1 MIERIRRGA
10 VGLLAGLFVWLAG
23 PAPAHAQYFG
33 QNKVQ
38 RDKFDF
44 KVLETQH
51 FDIYYYPEEAE
62 AAKLVARM
70 AERWRARLGQV
81 LNHELTGRQPLILYA
96 SHPEFEQTNVIEGF
110 IGEGTG
116 GVTEFAKRRIVLPL
130 AATLADT
137 DHVVGHELVHAFQY
151 DILGRNAGYV
161 PLWFI
166 EGMAEYLSIGPRS
179 PLTAMWLR
187 DAALH
192 DRLPTLKQLSSPE
205 YFPYRF
211 GHAFWAYVA
220 GRWGDG
226 SIGQILAAAGGMTG
240 EGMSTLD
247 AIELATGMDRDA
259 LSQAWHQSVRE
270 TYDVTP
276 GSRPEPTNTRRV
288 VIGERTGSGN
298 INVGPS
304 LSPDGRRVAFLSER
318 GRLSIDLYLAD
329 ATTGKVIEKLTSTA
343 ADPHFESLQFLQS
356 AGAWHP
362 QGTQLAV
369 ATVRAGRP
377 ALALFNAESG
387 DVDRE
392 IRFPELGEIFQ
403 PTWSPDGRLIA
414 FTGQVGGVTDLFVHD
429 IAAATTRRLTND
441 PFADLQPVWSPDGS
455 RLAFVTERFSTKL
468 ESLAIGPLQL
478 ATITVAEGNVTAIE
492 TGMSGG
498 VINPQWSP
506 DGRQLYFVS
515 NAIGRPNAYRLDVA
529 GGQAVPVTSA
539 ITGVAGFTATS
550 PALSIASRSGDAALS
565 IFREGGFEIHVVAAE
580 GAALAEMGEPSGV
593 DLAMLPPP
601 KRTQSAVAQF
611 LQQPAMGLPPPQQ
624 TAQEREYEAG
634 LSLVG
639 IGTGAGVSTG
649 QFGTFAS
656 GGIALQFS
664 DMLGNHL
671 LGVSFNINGGVED
684 VGASVTYLNRSRRW
698 NWGIYGERLPLL
710 NGNFSQ
716 GFTTIPNGQTAF
728 FQALELQRQTFTQT
742 GAVIAYPFSRTF
754 RIEGGAG
761 IRHIAFDNQVDIAYY
776 DPLTGAFLGEET
788 LDLPSESSLTLGDV
802 NAALVR
808 DTTVFGATSPIL
820 GQRFRFDVNP
830 TFGTLN
836 LTNLT
841 TDLRQYLMPFRP
853 VTFAGRMLHYGRY
866 GRDGED
872 LRLYP
877 LYLGYPSLVRGY
889 DVITFDVG
897 DCTVSLTSTCLEYD
911 RLLGSRILVLNGEIR
926 IPAAGLFT
934 GNLDYGPVPVELF
947 VFGDA
952 GVAWTLDDNP
962 TFANGTRDWVRSVGF
977 GARVNMFG
985 FAIGEFNAVRAVDRP
1000 AKRWQFVFNFRP
1012 GF

>member
-1 MIERIRRGA
+1 MIQPVRRGA
-10 VGLLAGLFVWLAG
+10 VGLLAGLLVWLAS

-44 KVLETQH
+44 RVLETQH

-62 AAKLVARM
+62 AAKQVARM
-70 AERWRARLGQV
+70 AERWRARLVTV
-81 LNHELTGRQPLILYA
+81 LNYELTGRQPLILYA

-116 GVTEFAKRRIVLPL
+116 GVTESAKRRIVLPL

-151 DILGRNAGYV
+151 DILGRNAGYI

-192 DRLPTLKQLSSPE
+192 DKLPTIKQLSNPE

-226 SIGQILAAAGGMTG
+226 AIGQILAAAGGMAG
-240 EGMSTLD
+240 EGMSAAD

-259 LSQAWHQSVRE
+259 LSQAWHQAIRE
-270 TYDVTP
+270 TYDITP
-276 GSRPEPTNTRRV
+276 GSRPEPTNTRRL
-288 VIGERTGSGN
+288 VIGDRTGSGN

-318 GRLSIDLYLAD
+318 SRLSIDLYLAD
-329 ATTGKVIEKLTSTA
+329 ATTGKVIEKLTETA

-356 AGAWHP
+356 AGTWHP
-362 QGTQLAV
+362 EGTQLAV
-369 ATVRAGRP
+369 AAVRAGRP
-377 ALALFNAESG
+377 ALAIFDAANGKLKQ
-387 DVDRE
+387 E

-403 PTWSPDGRLIA
+403 PSWSPDGKLIA
-414 FTGQVGGVTDLFVHD
+414 FTGQVGGATDLFVHD
-429 IAAATTRRLTND
+429 IAAATTRRLTTD
-441 PFADLQPVWSPDGS
+441 LFADLQPAWSPDGT

-468 ESLAIGPLQL
+468 ETLAIGPLQL
-478 ATITVAEGNVTAIE
+478 ATIDVASGTVAPMATGLEGRIL
-492 TGMSGG
+492 
-498 VINPQWSP
+498 NPQWSP
-506 DGRQLYFVS
+506 DGRQVYFISEAV
-515 NAIGRPNAYRLDVA
+515 GRPNAYRVDVS
-529 GGQAVPVTSA
+529 GGRAVPVTGA
-539 ITGVAGFTATS
+539 ITGVAGVTPTS
-550 PALSIASRSGDAALS
+550 PALSIAGRTGAVALS
-565 IFREGGFEIHVVAAE
+565 VFREGGFEIHVVDNE
-580 GAALAEMGEPSGV
+580 GAPMPEMGEPSGV

-601 KRTQSAVAQF
+601 KRAVSTVAQ
-611 LQQPAMGLPPPQQ
+611 LLEQPATGLPTPQQ
-624 TAQEREYEAG
+624 AGQKDEEYKPG

-656 GGIALQFS
+656 GGIALMFS

-671 LGVSFNINGGVED
+671 LGMSFNVNGGVED
-684 VGASVTYLNRSRRW
+684 IGGSVTYMNRTNRW
-698 NWGIYGERLPLL
+698 NWGVYGERLPLT
-710 NGNFSQ
+710 NGLFSQ
-716 GFTTIPNGQTAF
+716 GFTTVQGQTVF
-728 FQALELQRQTFTQT
+728 FQALELQRQTYTQT
-742 GAVIAYPFSRTF
+742 GGVIAYPFSRTLRF
-754 RIEGGAG
+754 EGGAG
-761 IRHIAFDNQVDIAYY
+761 VRHIGFSNEVDIAYY
-776 DPLTGAFLGEET
+776 DPNTGAFLGQET
-788 LDLPSESSLTLGDV
+788 IDLEGNQSLTLGDLS
-802 NAALVR
+802 AGIVR
-808 DTTVFGATSPIL
+808 DTSVFGATSPIL
-820 GQRFRFDVNP
+820 GQRFRFDLNP

-836 LTNLT
+836 LTGIT
-841 TDLRQYLMPFRP
+841 ADLRQYAMPFRP
-853 VTFAGRMLHYGRY
+853 VTFAGRLLHYGRY

-872 LRLYP
+872 TRMYP
-877 LYLGYPSLVRGY
+877 LYIGYPSLVRGY
-889 DVITFDVG
+889 DVNNFDVE
-897 DCTVSLTSTCLEYD
+897 DCTPSPTSSCLEYD
-911 RLLGSRILVLNGEIR
+911 RLLGSRILVLNGEVR
-926 IPAAGLFT
+926 IPAVGLFT

-952 GVAWTLDDNP
+952 GVAWTIADRP
-962 TFANGTRDWVRSVGF
+962 SFANGTREWVKSAGF

-985 FAIGEFNAVRAVDRP
+985 FAIGEFNVVRALDRQS
-1000 AKRWQFVFNFRP
+1000 KRWQFVFNFRP

>member
-1 MIERIRRGA
+1 MIQPIRRGA
-10 VGLLAGLFVWLAG
+10 VGLLAALIVWLVG

-44 KVLETQH
+44 RVLETQH
-51 FDIYYYPEEAE
+51 FDIYYYPEEAD
-62 AAKLVARM
+62 AAKQVARM

-96 SHPEFEQTNVIEGF
+96 SHPEFEQTNVIEGA

-116 GVTEFAKRRIVLPL
+116 GVTESAKRRIVLPL

-192 DRLPTLKQLSSPE
+192 DKLPTIKQLASPE

-226 SIGQILAAAGGMTG
+226 AIGQILAAAGGMTG
-240 EGMSTLD
+240 EGMSTID
-247 AIELATGMDRDA
+247 AIELATGVDRDT
-259 LSQAWHQSVRE
+259 LSQAWHQSIRE
-270 TYDVTP
+270 IYDVTP
-276 GSRPEPTNTRRV
+276 GSRPEPTNTRRL

-298 INVGPS
+298 LNVGPS

-318 GRLSIDLYLAD
+318 SRLSIDLYLAD
-329 ATTGKVIEKLTSTA
+329 ATTGKVIKKLTETA

-369 ATVRAGRP
+369 ATVRNGRP
-377 ALALFNAESG
+377 ALAIFGAASG
-387 DVDRE
+387 DVDQE

-403 PTWSPDGRLIA
+403 PSWSPDGKLIA
-414 FTGQVGGVTDLFVHD
+414 FTAQVGGVTDLFVHD
-429 IAAATTRRLTND
+429 LAAGTTRRLTND
-441 PFADLQPVWSPDGS
+441 PYADLQPAWSPDGA

-468 ESLAIGPLQL
+468 ETLAIGALQL
-478 ATITVAEGNVTAIE
+478 GTIDLASATVSAVPTGIEGRVL
-492 TGMSGG
+492 
-498 VINPQWSP
+498 NPQWSP
-506 DGRQLYFVS
+506 DGRTLYFIS
-515 NAIGRPNAYRLDVA
+515 EAIGRPNAYRVDAA
-529 GGQAVPVTSA
+529 GGRAVPVTGA
-539 ITGVAGFTATS
+539 ITGVAGITPTS
-550 PALSIASRSGDAALS
+550 PALSIASRSGAAALS
-565 IFREGGFEIHVVAAE
+565 VFREGGFEIHIVDTE
-580 GAALAEMGEPSGV
+580 GTPMAEMGEPSGV
-593 DLAMLPPP
+593 DLAMLPPS
-601 KRTQSAVAQF
+601 KRAASAIAQL
-611 LQQPAMGLPPPQQ
+611 LQQPAAGLPTPQETVKQ
-624 TAQEREYEAG
+624 DEEYKPG

-639 IGTGAGVSTG
+639 IGTGGGVSTG

-671 LGVSFNINGGVED
+671 LGVSFNINGGASD
-684 VGASVTYLNRSRRW
+684 IGASATYLNRTHRW
-698 NWGIYGERLPLL
+698 NWGVYGERLPLL

-716 GFTTIPNGQTAF
+716 GFTQVNGQTVF
-728 FQALELQRQTFTQT
+728 FQALELQRQIYTQ
-742 GAVIAYPFSRTF
+742 GGGIIAYPFSRTLRF
-754 RIEGGAG
+754 EAGAG
-761 IRHIAFDNQVDIAYY
+761 LRHIAFQNEVDVAFY
-776 DPLTGAFLGEET
+776 DPITGAFLGDET
-788 LDLPSESSLTLGDV
+788 TDLASNESLTLGDL
-802 NAALVR
+802 NGALIR
-808 DTTVFGATSPIL
+808 DTSVFGATSPIL

-830 TFGTLN
+830 TFGSLN
-836 LTNLT
+836 MTSFT
-841 TDLRQYLMPFRP
+841 ADLRQYAMPIRP
-853 VTFAGRMLHYGRY
+853 VTFAGRLLHYGRY

-872 LRLYP
+872 IRLYP

-889 DVITFDVG
+889 DVNTFDVN
-897 DCTVSLTSTCLEYD
+897 DCTPSITSSCLEYD

-926 IPAAGLFT
+926 VPAVGLFT

-952 GVAWTLDDNP
+952 GVAWTLADRP
-962 TFANGTRDWVRSVGF
+962 TFANGSRDWVRSAGF

-985 FAIGEFNAVRAVDRP
+985 FAIGEFNAVRALDRP
-1000 AKRWQFVFNFRP
+1000 SKAWQFVFNFRP